1 MTAPANPAPTTH
13 VEVRRRPV
21 LRFGTLCAFVAVVAV
36 SSCNDGRPPRAVAPA
51 GTRSPIPSVES
62 AAPSP
67 EASGTQSS
75 TPSAITTDDS
85 SHRNEL
91 AHLLEQ
97 ALSEWSEQHDV
108 VGAAALIRDGG
119 VTVREAA
126 GLRSVNSPEPISESD
141 VFAIGS
147 ITKTVTA
154 VVVLELADTGVL
166 SLDDA
171 VADYVAGVPAAI
183 TIRDLLGHT
192 SGYRDG
198 DVSAEQ
204 ISAVLQPGTRRTR
217 AEQIG
222 DIVAAGP
229 VGAPGATHT
238 YASANYLLLLDEVIA
253 TASES
258 TFEEQVTKLILQPLH
273 MDWSGFEPGDR
284 DLASPHERPAPGQPP
299 IDLADFDTVEMVQ
312 SSGASGALH
321 STVDDLD
328 AFIQAVFHG
337 HGFADDTIRHLT
349 EPIVPGADY
358 GLGLGIYDSRTG
370 VSYGHNGRIVGYA
383 ASIRHD
389 PEHELT
395 VVVLSNDGSAPT
407 AQLATELL
415 TSLEG

>member
-1 MTAPANPAPTTH
+1 MTAPPNPVPTTH
-13 VEVRRRPV
+13 VEVRRRRV
-21 LRFGTLCAFVAVVAV
+21 LRFGTLCMFVAVVAV
-36 SSCNDGRPPRAVAPA
+36 SSCNDGRPSRTLAPA
-51 GTRSPIPSVES
+51 GTQSPVPSAPS
-62 AAPSP
+62 ATPSP
-67 EASGTQSS
+67 EPSGTQSS
-75 TPSAITTDDS
+75 TPSAITTDVS

-97 ALSEWSEQHDV
+97 ALSVWSEQHGV

-119 VTVREAA
+119 VTVRAAA
-126 GLRSVNSPEPISESD
+126 GVRSVNGPEPIGEGD

-147 ITKTVTA
+147 ITKTVAA
-154 VVVLELADTGVL
+154 VVVLQLADAGVL

-171 VADYVAGVPAAI
+171 VAGYVVGVPAAI

-198 DVSAEQ
+198 DLGAEQ
-204 ISAVLQPGTRRTR
+204 IIAVLQPETRRTR
-217 AEQIG
+217 AEQIA

-229 VGAPGATHT
+229 VGAPGAPHT
-238 YASANYLLLLDEVIA
+238 YASANYLLLDEVIA

-258 TFEEQVTKLILQPLH
+258 TFEEQVTKLILQPLD
-273 MDWSGFEPGDR
+273 MDSSGFEPGDR
-284 DLASPHERPAPGQPP
+284 DLSSPHERPAPGQPP
-299 IDLADFDTVEMVQ
+299 IDLANFDTVEMVR
-312 SSGASGALH
+312 SSGASGALY

-328 AFIQAVFHG
+328 AFIRAVFHG

-349 EPIVPGADY
+349 EPIIPGADY

-370 VSYGHNGRIVGYA
+370 ASYGHNGRIVGYA

-389 PEHELT
+389 PERELT

-415 TSLEG
+415 TGLAG